1 MKVKVTELNS
11 NPFKKF
17 INNGKFDKER
27 IDKLKESIEHGTLPE
42 NFTARKNDRGKYELT
57 SGHHRLEA
65 IKQVKG
71 NDYEVAI
78 EEVNYNDETM
88 LIDMV
93 RENLTQR
100 ETDFKDTEESI
111 VLARAWLQNKCS
123 TVKLLDS
130 AYKSGKHTKGKEG
143 SEPQVDS
150 SRQIAQFLS
159 KQGKMISHETIRSY
173 LIIYDKLDP
182 ELHGKVQKL
191 ESATKEERE
200 ELLPKRIASELA
212 QIEQEYQKPVFE
224 QIKKEELNKENS
236 IKAISAFK
244 KAPEELKEKVVAGD
258 VPITDIE
265 HEMKIRDI
273 SAKLGLQAQQEQ
285 GEPDNISL
293 KMEEIL
299 DTFIY
304 GFSKIDSRLWDKG
317 FISEF
322 LMPNVPMR
330 RAEEL
335 EKKMEH
341 TIYEVLIPFYQ
352 ELKLQIELR
361 KEKS

>member
-1 MKVKVTELNS
+1 MKIKISELNP

-17 INNGKFDKER
+17 INDGKLDGER
-27 IDKLKESIEHGTLPE
+27 VGKLKESIEHGTLPE
-42 NFTARKNDRGKYELT
+42 NFTARKSNGKYEIA

-71 NDYEVAI
+71 MDYEVGV
-78 EEVNYNDETM
+78 EEVNYDDETM

-100 ETDFKDTEESI
+100 DTDFKDTEDSI
-111 VLARAWLQNKCS
+111 VLARAWLQSGVNS
-123 TVKLLDS
+123 VKRFNEI
-130 AYKSGKHTKGKEG
+130 KHQKTQKNPKGAG
-143 SEPQVDS
+143 RPDEPDS

-159 KQGKMISHETIRSY
+159 KQGKMISHVTICSY
-173 LIIYDKLDP
+173 LTIYDKLDP
-182 ELHGKVQKL
+182 ELHEKVQKL

-200 ELLPKRIASELA
+200 EALPKRVASELA
-212 QIEQEYQKPVFE
+212 QIEQEYQKPVYE
-224 QIKKEELNKENS
+224 QIKSAELNKENS
-236 IKAISAFK
+236 IKAISTFK
-244 KAPEELKEKVVAGD
+244 KAPEVIKKRVIEGKIG
-258 VPITDIE
+258 ITDIE
-265 HEMKIRDI
+265 NEMKVRDVGE
-273 SAKLGLQAQQEQ
+273 KLGLSEQEKL
-285 GEPDNISL
+285 DNIPI

-299 DTFIY
+299 DAFID

-322 LMPNVPMR
+322 LMPNVPIE
-330 RAEEL
+330 RAESL

-341 TIYEVLIPFYQ
+341 TIYETLIPFYE

-361 KEKS
+361 KEK

>member
-1 MKVKVTELNS
+1 MKLKVKELNP

-17 INNGKFDKER
+17 INNGKLDNER
-27 IDKLKESIEHGTLPE
+27 VDKLKESIEHGTLPE
-42 NFTARKNDRGKYELT
+42 SFTARKNDKGKYELT

-159 KQGKMISHETIRSY
+159 KQGKTISHETIRSY

-236 IKAISAFK
+236 LKAISAFK

-258 VPITDIE
+258 VPITDVE
-265 HEMKIRDI
+265 HEMKIREI
-273 SAKLGLQAQQEQ
+273 SAKLGLQAQEEQ
-285 GEPDNISL
+285 GEPDISL
-293 KMEEIL
+293 EIREL
-299 DTFIY
+299 VNYFID
-304 GFSKIDSRLWDKG
+304 GFMKIGRKFGDKS
-317 FISEF
+317 FISEDM
-322 LMPNVPMR
+322 MPNIPIEK
-330 RAEEL
+330 AESLME
-335 EKKMEH
+335 EMEH